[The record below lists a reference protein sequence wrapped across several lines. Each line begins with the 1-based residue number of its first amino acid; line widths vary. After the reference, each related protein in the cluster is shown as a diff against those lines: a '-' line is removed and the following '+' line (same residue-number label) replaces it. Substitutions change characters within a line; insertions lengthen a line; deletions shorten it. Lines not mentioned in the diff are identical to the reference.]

1 MKKYALIIAIL
12 LLSVV
17 LLNAKTEKQTFMFS
31 QKLVGLSLDN
41 VKVESVSFHRGKE
54 IEIRYD
60 QDDVIFNQE
69 KNSLSIISPHKKA
82 KIWLTLPADKK
93 YHTQYDE
100 GNIYFTPE
108 GLTLLGTDYQEIFI
122 DGKIIK
128 ILKDKAEVLVYENG
142 DLVIKDEDGNQVI
155 FNEEG
160 IIKTGDNKEE
170 DNEGMTNFWGKAIAA
185 IVRVAV
191 RTAMNAIGETPEE
204 VIVTVLNEKS
214 WKIEINDMMD
224 VVESNAPHFGAKRF
238 TKEIERSFP
247 SEQIQFLSIDNFNGS
262 VEIEGSDQD
271 QLQVTIW
278 IACEAEEDTANVEI
292 EFQEGSDFLI
302 KSKPLI
308 KDIHC
313 SIKYQIALPQN
324 IALKNI
330 LSSNGSISVSGC
342 QGTAELMTSN
352 GSIDVEDYQGD
363 LVLRT
368 SNGSVDTEDI
378 KGNVDIR
385 SSNGGIEAQN
395 ISGDV
400 SALTSNGKIEIKD
413 CLKIKKTVTSNSSIR
428 LEIGDLEENLLVST
442 SNAEI
447 SLILAKSLNCRIE
460 ARTSIGAIKLHD
472 IKLDIKKSDKN
483 RLVAEFNKG
492 GKLLEAETSNASIN
506 FYQK

>member
-1 MKKYALIIAIL
+1 MKKYALIITIL

-17 LLNAKTEKQTFMFS
+17 LLNAGTEKQTFLFS
-31 QKLVGLSLDN
+31 QKLVELSLDN
-41 VKVESVSFHRGKE
+41 VKVVSVSFHRGKE

-60 QDDVIFNQE
+60 QDDIIINQE
-69 KNSLSIISPHKKA
+69 KNSLSIISPHKTA
-82 KIWLTLPADKK
+82 KIWLTLPEDKK
-93 YHTQYDE
+93 YQTKYDE
-100 GNIYFTPE
+100 GTIYFTPE
-108 GLTLLGTDYQEIFI
+108 GLTLLGSDYQEIFI

-142 DLVIKDEDGNQVI
+142 DLVIKDDDGNQVI

-160 IIKTGDNKEE
+160 IIKTGEKEEE
-170 DNEGMTNFWGKAIAA
+170 DNEELTNFWGKAIAA

-214 WKIEINDMMD
+214 WKVEINDMMD
-224 VVESNAPHFGAKRF
+224 VVESNAPSFSAKRY
-238 TKEIERSFP
+238 TRKIERSFP
-247 SEQIQFLSIDNFNGS
+247 ADRISNLSVDNFNGS
-262 VEIEGSDQD
+262 VEIEGSDHD
-271 QLQVTIW
+271 QMQVTAW
-278 IACEAEEDTANVEI
+278 IACETAKDTSNVEI
-292 EFQEGSDFLI
+292 EFKEGSDFLI
-302 KSKPLI
+302 RSKPLI
-308 KDIHC
+308 KDVHC
-313 SIKYQIALPQN
+313 SIKYQIALPRN

-330 LSSNGSISVSGC
+330 MSSNGSISVSDC
-342 QGTAELMTSN
+342 QGTAELMTGN

-368 SNGSVDTEDI
+368 SNGSVDVENIT
-378 KGNVDIR
+378 GSADIR

-395 ISGDV
+395 ISGNV
-400 SALTSNGKIEIKD
+400 SALTSNGKIKIED
-413 CLKIKKTVTSNSSIR
+413 CLKIKKAVTSNSSIR

-460 ARTSIGAIKLHD
+460 ARTSNSAIKLHD
-472 IKLDIKKSDKN
+472 IRLDISKSDRD
-483 RLVAEFNKG
+483 RLIARFNKG
-492 GKLLEAETSNASIN
+492 GNLLEVETSNASIN